1 MDEKVLYTEGLSAWL
16 RAGRSM
22 IPAIRD
28 VSLTVKKGGCTGIIG
43 ESGCGKSITCQAVLG
58 LLEHKKWNVEGG
70 SFCMERP
77 CPFRMI
83 PRWTPFGDGE
93 WP

>member
-28 VSLTVKKGGCTGIIG
+28 VSLTVKQKNHFLF
-43 ESGCGKSITCQAVLG
+43 A
-58 LLEHKKWNVEGG
+58 
-70 SFCMERP
+70 F
-77 CPFRMI
+77 
-83 PRWTPFGDGE
+83 
-93 WP
+93 